1 MNVCLLVDLFDE
13 LFGNET
19 TLLLQ
24 LSIILEFFNSF
35 HVLLVLVNPRPANC
49 NSLIELGESST
60 FEISSR
66 FPEACLKN
74 VGILERSSISECYL
88 LSFRGASCPL
98 RTILFSILCDN
109 FYNAFFKRRLVHND
123 GLGLCL
129 PKFFLAL
136 RTCDFSIL
144 LFDQIFQ

>member
-66 FPEACLKN
+66 FPEACLKTSEFLN
-74 VGILERSSISECYL
+74 AQVFRSVTYGPFEVQVVLCEQFSSLFYVTTFTTHSSSVDWYTMMAWTLSAKIL
-88 LSFRGASCPL
+88 SCAA
-98 RTILFSILCDN
+98 DM
-109 FYNAFFKRRLVHND
+109 
-123 GLGLCL
+123 
-129 PKFFLAL
+129 
-136 RTCDFSIL
+136 
-144 LFDQIFQ
+144 